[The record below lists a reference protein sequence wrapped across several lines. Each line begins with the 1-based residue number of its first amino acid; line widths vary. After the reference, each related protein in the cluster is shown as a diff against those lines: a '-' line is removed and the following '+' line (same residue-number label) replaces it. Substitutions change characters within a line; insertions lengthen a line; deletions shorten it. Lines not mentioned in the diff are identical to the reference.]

1 MRFCEKNPPEPPYKE
16 LVGNLAGLY
25 SRRIN
30 IQHRLV
36 YEIFDEE
43 VTIGDVKYEET
54 VKIIRMWTPALGH
67 LEKEWNYLKGIKKIH
82 IFFLKKIN
90 AGINLLKMYVLEI
103 SSLSKI
109 QRKAVICFNYDA
121 EMNNGRFSLY
131 RDCYPAINSTELKE
145 ALIEISNEDIANNYI
160 KAFKEW
166 EKDDFMETDM
176 KYGTFSP
183 SLCEYLQEYVE
194 KNKDCIFD

>member
-82 IFFLKKIN
+82 IFFLKKIK